1 MNSYKRYKRHYN
13 KNSFK
18 KDSTN
23 NILYNY
29 MTFEQEMERL
39 HHKIN
44 SISKNIRNLPKLEQ
58 LMNFIKEIENI
69 DNNWSYQF

>member
-1 MNSYKRYKRHYN
+1 
-13 KNSFK
+13 
-18 KDSTN
+18 
-23 NILYNY
+23 